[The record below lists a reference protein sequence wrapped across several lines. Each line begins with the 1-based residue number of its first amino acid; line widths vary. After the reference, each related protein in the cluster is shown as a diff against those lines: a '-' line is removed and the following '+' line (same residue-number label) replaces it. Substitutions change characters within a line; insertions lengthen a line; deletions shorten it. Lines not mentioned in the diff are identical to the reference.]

1 VAQLASKSLMDDGVM
16 ILPGFKS
23 TIELPNEYCF
33 LDNLIE
39 GQLLDLS
46 LRLADAE
53 SMPQDSST
61 VVYLK

>member
-1 VAQLASKSLMDDGVM
+1 M

-46 LRLADAE
+46 LRLADAD